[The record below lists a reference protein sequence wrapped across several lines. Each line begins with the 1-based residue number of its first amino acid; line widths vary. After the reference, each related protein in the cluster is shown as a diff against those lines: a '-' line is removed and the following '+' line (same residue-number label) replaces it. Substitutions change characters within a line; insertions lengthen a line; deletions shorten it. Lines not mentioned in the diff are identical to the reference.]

1 MQFPAAAFN
10 IRYVP
15 MNHKSSIVRLLICT
29 VAFTLTLPVF
39 AQTAASSADKDLQ
52 PGSAI
57 LIQPDELVKTLKGSA
72 ARPLVFYVGP
82 RAFYQQAHVPGAEF
96 LGPTARPEGL
106 EKLKTRAQSL
116 SRSTPIVI
124 YCGCCP
130 WVHCP
135 NIHPA
140 YDELKKMGFTK
151 LRVLYLQTSFGAN
164 WAEKGYP
171 VEKGS

>member
-1 MQFPAAAFN
+1 MNKLRSILNLIFAITLLAVSPLLAQNSATPDEKDLQAGSPVLMQADEL
-10 IRYVP
+10 
-15 MNHKSSIVRLLICT
+15 VRLLK
-29 VAFTLTLPVF
+29 
-39 AQTAASSADKDLQ
+39 SAK
-52 PGSAI
+52 P
-57 LIQPDELVKTLKGSA
+57 K
-72 ARPLVFYVGP
+72 PLVFFVGP
-82 RAFYQQAHVPGAEF
+82 RAFYQQSHGPGAEF

-106 EKLKTRAQSL
+106 EKLRTHAASL
-116 SRSTPIVI
+116 PKDTPIVI

-140 YDELKKMGFTK
+140 YSELKKMGFTR
-151 LRVLYLQTSFGAN
+151 LRVLYLEKSFGTD

>member
-1 MQFPAAAFN
+1 
-10 IRYVP
+10 V
-15 MNHKSSIVRLLICT
+15 
-29 VAFTLTLPVF
+29 
-39 AQTAASSADKDLQ
+39 
-52 PGSAI
+52 
-57 LIQPDELVKTLKGSA
+57 
-72 ARPLVFYVGP
+72 
-82 RAFYQQAHVPGAEF
+82 
-96 LGPTARPEGL
+96 
-106 EKLKTRAQSL
+106 EKLKVRAQSL
-116 SRSTPIVI
+116 SRSTSIVI

-151 LRVLYLQTSFGAN
+151 LRVLYLQTGFGAN